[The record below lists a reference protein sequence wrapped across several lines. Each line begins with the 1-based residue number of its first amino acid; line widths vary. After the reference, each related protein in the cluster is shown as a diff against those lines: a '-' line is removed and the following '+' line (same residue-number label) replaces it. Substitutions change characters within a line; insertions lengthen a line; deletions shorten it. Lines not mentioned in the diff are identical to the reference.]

1 MNEELQNTAN
11 EVLRGILENA
21 ASAKEFIL
29 SQTPDVVN
37 QLLWWKGV
45 ESAIYFLILVTLAVV
60 SLFAIR
66 RVNNHILTKREAAF
80 EAKKNK
86 EPWTYHLGDT
96 RFDITSMEYDAA
108 VGVPSNLRFLL
119 IIPSLIFTYIA
130 LDNLDW
136 LQILI
141 APKLYLL
148 EYAASL
154 VQ

>member
-21 ASAKEFIL
+21 ASAKEFL
-29 SQTPDVVN
+29 LEQAPDVVN

-45 ESAIYFLILVTLAVV
+45 ESAIYFLILVALAVIPLI
-60 SLFAIR
+60 SIR
-66 RVNNHILTKREAAF
+66 RINNHILTRRKEAI
-80 EAKKNK
+80 EARKNK
-86 EPWTYHLGDT
+86 EPWTCFQGDA
-96 RFDITSMEYDAA
+96 RSSIASHEFDIA
-108 VGVPSNLRFLL
+108 VGVPSWLGFLL
-119 IIPSLIFTYIA
+119 LIPSLIFTCIA
-130 LDNLDW
+130 LDNIDW

-154 VQ
+154 VK